1 MDSTQAT
8 QIELDF
14 SDIDDNMSVTIGSGT
29 LDPLYGA
36 VPPNNWYTTTGT
48 INTNYPSISISPTWT
63 TTGTSGSWTITDT
76 DLVSPSSAKIQL
88 NGEDADIMIGEKSLM
103 QILDGIEQR
112 LGLLKCREDLESEW
126 EELKAL
132 GDQYRALV
140 KNIEEKSKMWETL
153 KR

>member
-29 LDPLYGA
+29 LDSLYGV

-48 INTNYPSISISPTWT
+48 NYPNISISPSIYT

-126 EELKAL
+126 EELKVL